1 MSACLHARAERFV
14 PKTGHGE
21 PIPGT
26 WYRCAVCHDALHDIS
41 GHPSVWPSAQTPSTK
56 DCPGCGHGM
65 NQHSDGGC
73 NASVRSA
80 NDIGRC
86 ECLGRMYVPMGDP
99 ERVWE

>member
-1 MSACLHARAERFV
+1 MSACLHERAERFV

-26 WYRCAVCHDALHDIS
+26 WWRCSLCHEPQYVLN
-41 GHPSVWPSAQTPSTK
+41 HPSL
-56 DCPGCGHGM
+56 CPGCGHGM